1 MATTQT
7 QTKGNGKT
15 AEAPPLVTPPAAT
28 AALAKQEPSRPLTIR
43 ELIEKAKPKLA
54 EVMPRHLSADRLVR
68 VTLAAISRNPDLLAC
83 THASL
88 LASVMTAAQLGL
100 EPTGVLGSAY
110 LVPYNVKIK
119 GKDGEKD
126 RWEKQA
132 QLIPGYRGLIDLARR
147 SGQIESIEAH
157 PVFSNERFRCHYGLD
172 PTLEHEPAWEGDPGP
187 FKAVYAIAKLKDG
200 GKQVE
205 VMTKAQV
212 DKIMLGS
219 QSGGKWGPWKDH
231 YEEMARK
238 TVVRRIAKYLPL
250 TPELADAMGHEED
263 VDRLD
268 AQALDLP
275 ALPSGVA
282 GLAAIVKG
290 KQAEAQPAIEMDPAH
305 DEATGEILEKKPTIT
320 DEEAA
325 RRARELEAIEARE
338 EAEKQESATKGDP
351 PTDSERID
359 PTAEKKPAT

>member
-1 MATTQT
+1 MATQGT

-15 AEAPPLVTPPAAT
+15 AEAPPTIGGQQAPAAT
-28 AALAKQEPSRPLTIR
+28 AALTKIEPQKPLTIR

-68 VTLAAISRNPDLLAC
+68 VTLAAINRNPDLLAC
-83 THASL
+83 THTSL

-250 TPELADAMGHEED
+250 TPELADALGHEED

-275 ALPSGVA
+275 ALPTGVA

-290 KQAEAQPAIEMDPAH
+290 KQAEAAAKPDIEIDPPH
-305 DEATGEILEKKPTIT
+305 DETTGEILETKPAG
-320 DEEAA
+320 EAA
-325 RRARELEAIEARE
+325 TGE
-338 EAEKQESATKGDP
+338 QSDP
-351 PTDSERID
+351 PADGERID
-359 PTAEKKPAT
+359 PTAVKGEQTAAKP